1 MKEAA
6 LPTLSLKLVR
16 LPYLPSGVEKLID
29 SRCRATI
36 GIVYN
41 PNHGA
46 LLMCILSPAVAL
58 CAGPEAIPDL
68 DLNDF
73 PPDIS
78 PAESAQLERE
88 TEENARECDRLH
100 NEIFQKTKEIARA
113 AGVDDNQKLEKI
125 VDAVKFLSDVED
137 LAEEARIP
145 YLHEFKAKIE
155 NKETWFEID
164 KEMKRWGGR
173 GL

>member
-1 MKEAA
+1 M
-6 LPTLSLKLVR
+6 
-16 LPYLPSGVEKLID
+16 
-29 SRCRATI
+29 
-36 GIVYN
+36 
-41 PNHGA
+41 
-46 LLMCILSPAVAL
+46 
-58 CAGPEAIPDL
+58 
-68 DLNDF
+68 
-73 PPDIS
+73 
-78 PAESAQLERE
+78 
-88 TEENARECDRLH
+88 
-100 NEIFQKTKEIARA
+100 
-113 AGVDDNQKLEKI
+113 DDNQKLEKI

>member
-46 LLMCILSPAVAL
+46 LDHPHGGGEGRTKGGASVNAFVRRRLYTLSL
-58 CAGPEAIPDL
+58 
-68 DLNDF
+68 
-73 PPDIS
+73 
-78 PAESAQLERE
+78 
-88 TEENARECDRLH
+88 
-100 NEIFQKTKEIARA
+100 K
-113 AGVDDNQKLEKI
+113 
-125 VDAVKFLSDVED
+125 
-137 LAEEARIP
+137 
-145 YLHEFKAKIE
+145 
-155 NKETWFEID
+155 
-164 KEMKRWGGR
+164 
-173 GL
+173 